1 MKKHL
6 YYMWQFMQN
15 IIGVGYLL
23 VSKATYKE
31 NVGDVRIY
39 TTSSKYG
46 SVSLG
51 NLVFISNNT
60 RDYSKT
66 LTHELGHTL
75 QSKVLGPFYLFVIGI
90 PSFLWASL
98 RKICKSL
105 RKIDYYWFYTE
116 AWADKWAGKYL
127 SQK

>member
-1 MKKHL
+1 MKKYL

-15 IIGVGYLL
+15 LIGLGYLL
-23 VSKATYKE
+23 VSQATHKE

-39 TTSSKYG
+39 MTNSKYG

-51 NLVFISNNT
+51 NLVFISNNA
-60 RDYSKT
+60 RDYNKT

-75 QSKVLGPFYLFVIGI
+75 QSKVLGPLYLFVIGV
-90 PSFLWASL
+90 PSLLWATS
-98 RKICKSL
+98 RKVYKPLCE
-105 RKIDYYWFYTE
+105 IDYYWFFTE
-116 AWADKWAGKYL
+116 AWADKWADEYL